1 MLSALTSVIGTTNYS
16 FRRRSC
22 FLAESRFLLS
32 SRRSIAPRLGRV
44 FLRGAGGGAEASFS
58 FSTSC
63 STHKTLLRHWL
74 RLVWQV
80 IEICS
85 SNDAS
90 KRARI
95 VSEHEISV
103 SEIVSDAFVEFLL
116 TFCPPAPGEREKVH
130 TIASAFTRT
139 PRAARRSSSGVTS
152 PLCVRQGLML
162 SQCRKTTCQKP

>member
-1 MLSALTSVIGTTNYS
+1 M
-16 FRRRSC
+16 
-22 FLAESRFLLS
+22 LS

-58 FSTSC
+58 FSTNC

-103 SEIVSDAFVEFLL
+103 NAIVRDAFVEFLF
-116 TFCPPAPGEREKVH
+116 TFCPPAPDDRENVH
-130 TIASAFTRT
+130 TIASAFTRM

-152 PLCVRQGLML
+152 PLCARQGLML
-162 SQCRKTTCQKP
+162 CQCHATMFQRR